1 MNKTTKVVVWIIVI
15 VIVVAGGYYLI
26 KNQGSNSNGP
36 IKIGFIAPLTGDAAS
51 VGLNE
56 QSAVELAVDEVN
68 KAGGI
73 NGRPIQMIYED
84 GQCSGTPASDAAN
97 ALINVDKVPVILG
110 GACSSE
116 TMSFTAAAEQS
127 KTVVFSPCSSNPAL
141 TNAGDYIFRDY
152 PSDNYQGTF
161 AANYIFTT
169 LGKKNIAVLY
179 TQDDW
184 ATGIR
189 TVFESAFQK
198 LGGTIVADESV
209 QKSSTD
215 LRDQL
220 TKIKTANP
228 ELIYFPGY
236 SIEATAGIKQAREL
250 GITAPFFGGDAW
262 NDSSI
267 WKGTGSAGEGSMYVE
282 VSSPLTPAFSAE
294 MKAKTG
300 SDSIETCSPA
310 AYDAVKIIAQ
320 VMNKVGTDP
329 TAIKN
334 ALYKEIYTGGVSA
347 PQISFDSNGDLIGAN
362 YAVEVVHNG
371 VASPVNQ

>member
-1 MNKTTKVVVWIIVI
+1 MDKTTKIIVWIIVI
-15 VIVVAGGYYLI
+15 GIIVAGGYFI
-26 KNQGSNSNGP
+26 MKSQSSNSNGP

-56 QSAVELAVDEVN
+56 QSAVELAVGEVN

-73 NGRPIQMIYED
+73 NGRPIEMIYED
-84 GQCSGTPASDAAN
+84 GQCSGAPASDAAN
-97 ALINVDKVPVILG
+97 ALINIDKVPVILG
-110 GACSSE
+110 GACSAE
-116 TMSFTAAAEQS
+116 TMSFTSAAEQS
-127 KTVVFSPCSSNPAL
+127 KTVVLSPCSSNPDI

-169 LGKKNIAVLY
+169 LGKKKIAVLY

-189 TVFESAFQK
+189 AVFESEFQK

-228 ELIYFPGY
+228 ELIYFP
-236 SIEATAGIKQAREL
+236 R
-250 GITAPFFGGDAW
+250 
-262 NDSSI
+262 
-267 WKGTGSAGEGSMYVE
+267 
-282 VSSPLTPAFSAE
+282 
-294 MKAKTG
+294 
-300 SDSIETCSPA
+300 
-310 AYDAVKIIAQ
+310 II
-320 VMNKVGTDP
+320 
-329 TAIKN
+329 
-334 ALYKEIYTGGVSA
+334 
-347 PQISFDSNGDLIGAN
+347 
-362 YAVEVVHNG
+362 
-371 VASPVNQ
+371 